1 VRASLSA
8 GALVLLTLAGH
19 TAGSGSLPGPI
30 GLVMVT
36 ILAFGLAYATGSRR
50 LAPLQLLAFLLGA
63 QVLLHLVLASAAG
76 HAHGAVAGPG
86 TAAMI
91 AGHVAAAVV
100 AAVLL
105 DQSDQLIDR
114 WASLWASA
122 LGATP
127 HVSLTE
133 HKPNRIANAP
143 VAPFLCHSAHLQ
155 HHVVRR
161 GPPASAVLACS

>member
-1 VRASLSA
+1 
-8 GALVLLTLAGH
+8 
-19 TAGSGSLPGPI
+19 
-30 GLVMVT
+30 MVT
-36 ILAFGLAYATGSRR
+36 ALAFGLAYAIGARR

-76 HAHGAVAGPG
+76 HAHGSAAGPG

-114 WASLWASA
+114 WACLWATA
-122 LGATP
+122 LGAAP
-127 HVSLTE
+127 HVRLAAQE
-133 HKPNRIANAP
+133 PNRIPNTP
-143 VAPFLCHSAHLQ
+143 VAPFPSHSEHLQ

-161 GPPASAVLACS
+161 GPPACTALACT